1 MKLPA
6 FGLVAL
12 CALASAPSRA
22 QSSDSSPTGPASSSD
37 ASPSSS
43 SASSAP
49 TAPALGVGDVRP
61 QGRSLGLGVAIG
73 APVGLAGKYYL
84 NGSSG
89 LSFILGFWGTEYGGA
104 AIDFV
109 FHPLGAV
116 GEGSY
121 GTPFLTVGGGAAL
134 GLGNNTFGRG
144 AFNGRGIYQF
154 STFSRSPYVAFPPGN
169 FALDVHGVLG
179 LGWSFK
185 APLDLFVEFA
195 PSLLLVPTL
204 NLGTRLTLGG
214 RIYLG

>member
-6 FGLVAL
+6 LGLVVL
-12 CALASAPSRA
+12 CVFGSAPAGA
-22 QSSDSSPTGPASSSD
+22 QSSEASPQAPTSSAD

-49 TAPALGVGDVRP
+49 ALGMGDVRP

-104 AIDFV
+104 VIDYV

-121 GTPFLTVGGGAAL
+121 GSPFLTVGGGAAL

-154 STFSRSPYVAFPPGN
+154 STFNRSPYAAFPPGN